1 MTDLKPLTNSMVTSM
16 MRGMVRYLL
25 RNVLQR
31 ELTVLE
37 ILYCECELWLWNFFR
52 WYQERLNTYQ
62 VIHDLAWGFD
72 E

>member
-16 MRGMVRYLL
+16 MGGMVRYLL

-31 ELTVLE
+31 ELTVWE
-37 ILYCECELWLWNFFR
+37 ILYCECELWLWGLLR

-62 VIHDLAWGFD
+62 VIHDLIWGLD